1 MTMLNHQTAGNPPLG
16 TVNNAYVGAVA
27 AQDRIL
33 SEIAEEDS
41 ISMVSDK

>member
-1 MTMLNHQTAGNPPLG
+1 MTMLNHQTAGNPSLG
-16 TVNNAYVGAVA
+16 TVNNAYGGGVA
-27 AQDRIL
+27 AQDKIL